1 MGKYRAEVINM
12 KEEFNMDSQQY
23 EHATDEV
30 VEETGAYTC
39 EAGITKRLNKGD
51 KFPSC
56 PESEVVTY
64 WKHAEGHHHNSGEP
78 VTEAGRYIDEDGDE
92 LDLAE
97 GSTFPNCPKA
107 DTPTQWRHAGN

>member
-1 MGKYRAEVINM
+1 MGIHLAKGTNM
-12 KEEFNMDSQQY
+12 KEVFKMGNQQY

-30 VEETGAYTC
+30 VEESGAYTC

-56 PESEVVTY
+56 PESEVATY

-78 VTEAGRYIDEDGDE
+78 VTESGTYIDEDGDE
-92 LDLAE
+92 MELEE
-97 GSTFPNCPKA
+97 GATFPNCPKA
-107 DTPTQWRHAGN
+107 GTPTQWRHAGN